1 MRYTQGLI
9 GLLILA
15 ELVLAGSVLWGD
27 YHQET
32 VCVFGSG
39 CSEVQHSIYSTIL
52 GIKVSMFGF
61 ISFILL
67 AILYVLSHTKTIKPI
82 VFVSVAKL
90 GAFFSLYFLI
100 IQFFVLKKI
109 CSTCLVIDI
118 MMILIAS
125 LAIYDLLK
133 NKNY

>member
-1 MRYTQGLI
+1 MRYIQGLI
-9 GLLILA
+9 GILILA

-39 CSEVQHSIYSTIL
+39 CNEVQHSIYSTIL
-52 GIKVSMFGF
+52 GIKVSVFGF

-67 AILYVLSHTKTIKPI
+67 AILYVLAHTKTIKPI

-109 CSTCLVIDI
+109 CSTCL
-118 MMILIAS
+118 
-125 LAIYDLLK
+125 
-133 NKNY
+133 